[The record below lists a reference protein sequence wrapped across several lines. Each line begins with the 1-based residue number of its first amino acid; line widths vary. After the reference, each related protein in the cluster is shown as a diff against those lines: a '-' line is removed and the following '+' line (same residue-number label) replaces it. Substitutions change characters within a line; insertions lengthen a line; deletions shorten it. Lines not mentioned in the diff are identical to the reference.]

1 MPSADLQL
9 SMASNRGTWIRA
21 GLWVVG
27 LAALFLV
34 FAQLA
39 TGSDLLW
46 NDSTLLVAAAILSV
60 ALFVVLSRARAQG
73 IDARKTF
80 LMSVMTLLWF
90 VLISE
95 QVFVHHFNSAASASK
110 GSFGVEAFQQGAAW
124 VLAGFVLLL
133 VSFSRT
139 QYLRAMFSGPYKWVS
154 FFALLAVASVPLSPS
169 PKYSLA
175 WAFKLV
181 LTVLLLRA
189 CGSSME
195 RSEDVIS
202 FLYTFLAGFSAVVL
216 LRLAETFA
224 GPESIFQGGRLN
236 EIASP
241 TGLSTIA
248 GILLLL
254 AMTLFAVRRRGWLLF
269 LAGFGI
275 LVTIL
280 AGGKTGIVAGVFSTI
295 LFFVLQKRVRY
306 ALGLLVIFLSIGAVL
321 LATTPLAKY
330 FEDYNRSG
338 NASTI
343 TGRTDLWTAVW
354 PAIREKP
361 IVGHGYVASRFLSFD
376 LDKDLGWEPP
386 HTHNSFLEPLYN
398 NGFPGLLLVLIM
410 NFIIIR
416 NLLRVIRHPAS
427 REAYFLG
434 VGGFAIY
441 VCLFINGMLK
451 VTFGGSPDICF
462 TMFLALLVVSVKLLE
477 MSQSEPLTEQTR

>member
-1 MPSADLQL
+1 
-9 SMASNRGTWIRA
+9 
-21 GLWVVG
+21 
-27 LAALFLV
+27 
-34 FAQLA
+34 
-39 TGSDLLW
+39 
-46 NDSTLLVAAAILSV
+46 
-60 ALFVVLSRARAQG
+60 
-73 IDARKTF
+73 
-80 LMSVMTLLWF
+80 
-90 VLISE
+90 
-95 QVFVHHFNSAASASK
+95 
-110 GSFGVEAFQQGAAW
+110 
-124 VLAGFVLLL
+124 
-133 VSFSRT
+133 
-139 QYLRAMFSGPYKWVS
+139 
-154 FFALLAVASVPLSPS
+154 
-169 PKYSLA
+169 
-175 WAFKLV
+175 
-181 LTVLLLRA
+181 
-189 CGSSME
+189 ME
-195 RSEDVIS
+195 GSEDLIS
-202 FLYTFLAGFSAVVL
+202 FLYTFLAGFSAVVA
-216 LRLAETFA
+216 LRLAETLT
-224 GPESIFQGGRLN
+224 GPESVFQGGRLN

-254 AMTLFAVRRRGWLLF
+254 SITLFAIRRQGWLVF

-280 AGGKTGIVAGVFSTI
+280 AGGKAGIVAGVFSTI

-306 ALGLLVIFLSIGAVL
+306 ALGLLVIFVLIGTVL

-354 PAIREKP
+354 SAILEKP

-398 NGFPGLLLVLIM
+398 NGIPGLLLVLIM
-410 NFIIIR
+410 NFIIAR

-451 VTFGGSPDICF
+451 VTFGGSADICF
-462 TMFLALLVVSVKLLE
+462 TMFLALFVISMGLQKVAQSAPLE
-477 MSQSEPLTEQTR
+477 GAS